1 MHYLGAMTLKDFTIM
16 EETLPILSDGV
27 LSDEVR
33 HVLIYDDNGTAVRI
47 GEYRHEKEAEDAR
60 DGLIEEHEGK
70 A

>member
-1 MHYLGAMTLKDFTIM
+1 MTLADFTIT

-47 GEYRHEKEAEDAR
+47 GEYRTEEEAEEAR
-60 DGLIEEHEGK
+60 DGLIEEHE
-70 A
+70 AEA

>member
-1 MHYLGAMTLKDFTIM
+1 MTLADFTIT

-27 LSDEVR
+27 LADEVR

-47 GEYRHEKEAEDAR
+47 GEYRTEEEAEEAR
-60 DGLIEEHEGK
+60 DGLIEEHEGE